1 MLSFWMRFLKGETET
16 HLQTNP
22 ALHTWVFRYTSWSKA
37 GRHVHQSLF
46 HCVAPIKQ
54 PSSWRKK
61 VGCCDRFV
69 RQLCWFKGSIEAFGF
84 LSFLR
89 FDNQTLFVHSVAI
102 YISYIQYCLYEDGG
116 WGGGVQDY
124 VVDMLPPLAAL
135 LSVVWKLHWQHE
147 RVGGQSLLIGETRTH
162 EQWLTHTLTGCVLKY
177 KIDRTVLNVIKGE
190 LLQFW
195 GQFQFLFWDVWQ
207 HSTEKH
213 TRGSAVQHL

>member
-69 RQLCWFKGSIEAFGF
+69 RQLCWFKGSIEAFEF

-102 YISYIQYCLYEDGG
+102 YISYIQYCLYEDG
-116 WGGGVQDY
+116 
-124 VVDMLPPLAAL
+124 
-135 LSVVWKLHWQHE
+135 
-147 RVGGQSLLIGETRTH
+147 VGGRGSRLCSWHAATTGSVAVSGVEA
-162 EQWLTHTLTGCVLKY
+162 TLTTWACWRTKFT
-177 KIDRTVLNVIKGE
+177 DRRDKNT
-190 LLQFW
+190 W
-195 GQFQFLFWDVWQ
+195 AMA
-207 HSTEKH
+207 HSHSYWMCPEI
-213 TRGSAVQHL
+213 